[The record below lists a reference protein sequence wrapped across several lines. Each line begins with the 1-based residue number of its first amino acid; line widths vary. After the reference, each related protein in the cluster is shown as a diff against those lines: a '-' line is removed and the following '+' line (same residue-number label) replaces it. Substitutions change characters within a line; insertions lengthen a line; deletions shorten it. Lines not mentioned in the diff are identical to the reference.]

1 MNMDRRKNEENK
13 FMQKIKVAIIGVG
26 NCAKSL
32 VEGVAFYAQNPKEN
46 IGLIH
51 PKVGGYSISDIEFVA
66 AFDIDDRKVDK
77 LLHEAIDAE
86 PNRTMKLAEPKPSKV
101 IVKRG
106 PTHDSVINENRDHFI
121 HESKKSPVDVATELK
136 KSGAEVALNYLPT
149 GSDKAT
155 FAYAEAALEA
165 GCSFVNC
172 MPTKLGRDQKW
183 IDRFAQKGLVLF
195 GDDIK
200 SQFGATVVNRALLE
214 LFKKRGFKITQSDQ
228 TNYGGNAD
236 HHNLHYRP
244 HAKEESKESALHS
257 VLSPDD
263 AKPAARMVYTEKN
276 YDHKRAS
283 LFIMGEMFGKA
294 PASLHVIL
302 DDEDSP
308 NSGGIVVDAIRAVRV
323 LKEKKAIDKA
333 IEIGASLM
341 KAPLKQL
348 SETEAYKK
356 FSEILG

>member
-1 MNMDRRKNEENK
+1 MK
-13 FMQKIKVAIIGVG
+13 KIKVAIVGVG

-32 VEGVAFYAQNPKEN
+32 VEGVTFYSKNPNET

-51 PKVGGYSISDIEFVA
+51 FKVGGYSVSDIEFVA
-66 AFDIDDRKVDK
+66 AFDIDERKVDK
-77 LLHEAIDAE
+77 PLHEAIVAE
-86 PNRTMKLAEPKPSKV
+86 PNRTIMIAELEPSRV

-106 PTHDSVINENRDHFI
+106 PTYDSVIDENRDYFI
-121 HESKKSPVDVATELK
+121 HESKKLSVDVVAELK
-136 KSGAEVALNYLPT
+136 ASGAEIVLNYLPT

-172 MPTKLGRDQKW
+172 MPTKLGRDKAW
-183 IDRFAQKGLVLF
+183 IDRFAQKSLVLF

-214 LFKKRGFKITQSDQ
+214 LFKRRGFKITQSDQ

-244 HAKEESKESALHS
+244 HAKEESKELALCS
-257 VLSPDD
+257 VLSTDD
-263 AKPAARMVYTEKN
+263 VKPIARMVYTEKN

-283 LFIMGEMFGKA
+283 LFLVGEMFGKV

-308 NSGGIVVDAIRAVRV
+308 NSGGIVVDAIRAARV
-323 LKEKKAIDKA
+323 LIEKNATEKAT
-333 IEIGASLM
+333 ELGASLM
-341 KAPLKQL
+341 KAPFKQL
-348 SETEAYKK
+348 SEEESYRK

>member
-1 MNMDRRKNEENK
+1 
-13 FMQKIKVAIIGVG
+13 MQKIKVAIIGTG

-32 VEGVAFYAQNPKEN
+32 VEGVTFYSKNPKETV
-46 IGLIH
+46 GLIH
-51 PKVGGYSISDIEFVA
+51 PKVGGYSVSDIEFVA

-77 LLHEAIDAE
+77 PLHEALVAE
-86 PNRTMKLAEPKPSKV
+86 PNRTMTITELAPSDV

-106 PTHDSVINENRDHFI
+106 PTYDSIIHENRDHFI
-121 HESKKSPVDVATELK
+121 HESKVTPVDVVAELK
-136 KSGAEVALNYLPT
+136 ANGAEMVLNYLPT
-149 GSDKAT
+149 GSDEAT

-172 MPTKLGRDQKW
+172 MPTKLGRDKTW
-183 IDRFAQKGLVLF
+183 VEKFKQKGLVLL

-214 LFKKRGFKITQSDQ
+214 LFKRRGFKITQSDQ

-244 HAKEESKESALHS
+244 HAKEESKESALGS
-257 VLSPDD
+257 VLSSDD
-263 AKPAARMVYTEKN
+263 SKPIARMVYTEKN

-283 LFIMGEMFGKA
+283 LFLMGEMFGKA

-308 NSGGIVVDAIRAVRV
+308 NSAGIVVDAIRAARV
-323 LKEKKAIDKA
+323 LIEKGS
-333 IEIGASLM
+333 IERAAELGSSFM
-341 KAPLKQL
+341 KAPLEQL
-348 SETEAYKK
+348 SEPEAYER

>member
-1 MNMDRRKNEENK
+1 MKS
-13 FMQKIKVAIIGVG
+13 IKVAIIGTG

-32 VEGVAFYAQNPKEN
+32 VEGVAFYSKNSSET

-51 PKVGGYSISDIEFVA
+51 PKVGRYSVSDIEFVA
-66 AFDIDDRKVDK
+66 AFDIDERKVDK
-77 LLHEAIDAE
+77 PLHKAIVAE
-86 PNRTMKLAEPKPSKV
+86 PNQTMKLAEPKASKV

-106 PTHDSVINENRDHFI
+106 PTHDSVINENRDYFI
-121 HESKKSPVDVATELK
+121 HESKKLPVDVAEELK
-136 KSGAEVALNYLPT
+136 ASSAEVVLNYLPT

-214 LFKKRGFKITQSDQ
+214 LFKRRGFKVNQSDQ

-244 HAKEESKESALHS
+244 HAKEESKESALNS
-257 VLSPDD
+257 VLSSDD
-263 AKPAARMVYTEKN
+263 AKPIARMVYTEKN

-294 PASLHVIL
+294 TASLHVIL

-308 NSGGIVVDAIRAVRV
+308 NSGGVVVDAIRAVRV
-323 LKEKKAIDKA
+323 LKEKGMIEKAS
-333 IEIGASLM
+333 EIATSLM
-341 KAPLKQL
+341 KAPPEQL
-348 SETEAYKK
+348 SEAEAYKR
-356 FSEILG
+356 FFEILG

>member
-1 MNMDRRKNEENK
+1 MK
-13 FMQKIKVAIIGVG
+13 KIKVAIIGVG

-32 VEGVAFYAQNPKEN
+32 VEGVTFYSKNPNET

-51 PKVGGYSISDIEFVA
+51 YKVGGYSVSDIEFVA
-66 AFDIDDRKVDK
+66 AFDIDERKVDRP
-77 LLHEAIDAE
+77 LHEAIMVE
-86 PNRTMKLAEPKPSKV
+86 PNRTMTIAELEPSKV

-106 PTHDSVINENRDHFI
+106 PTHDSVIDENRDYFI
-121 HESKKSPVDVATELK
+121 HESKKLPIDVVAELK
-136 KSGAEVALNYLPT
+136 ASEAEVVLNYLPT
-149 GSDKAT
+149 GSDKAA

-172 MPTKLGRDQKW
+172 MPTKLGRDKTW
-183 IDRFAQKGLVLF
+183 MDRFAQKNLVLL

-214 LFKKRGFKITQSDQ
+214 LFKRRGFKITQSDQ

-244 HAKEESKESALHS
+244 HAKEESKESALNS
-257 VLSPDD
+257 VLSLDD
-263 AKPAARMVYTEKN
+263 VKPIARMVYTEKN

-283 LFIMGEMFGKA
+283 LFLVGEMFGKV

-308 NSGGIVVDAIRAVRV
+308 NSGGIVVDAIRATRV
-323 LKEKKAIDKA
+323 LIEKNATEKA
-333 IEIGASLM
+333 IELGASLM
-341 KAPLKQL
+341 KAPFKQL
-348 SETEAYKK
+348 SEEESYRK

>member
-1 MNMDRRKNEENK
+1 MKP
-13 FMQKIKVAIIGVG
+13 IKVAIVGVG

-32 VEGVAFYAQNPKEN
+32 VEGVTFYSKNINET

-51 PKVGGYSISDIEFVA
+51 FKVGGYSVSDIEFVV
-66 AFDIDDRKVDK
+66 AFDIDDRKVGK
-77 LLHEAIDAE
+77 PLHEALVAE
-86 PNRTMKLAEPKPSKV
+86 PNRTMKLSELEPSKV

-106 PTHDSVINENRDHFI
+106 PTHDSLINENREYFI
-121 HESKKSPVDVATELK
+121 HESKKPSVDIVAELK
-136 KSGAEVALNYLPT
+136 ASGAEIVLNYLPT
-149 GSDKAT
+149 GSDKAA

-165 GCSFVNC
+165 GCNFVNC
-172 MPTKLGRDQKW
+172 MPTKLGRDKKW
-183 IDRFAQKGLVLF
+183 IERFIQKGLVLF

-214 LFKKRGFKITQSDQ
+214 LFKRRGFKVTQSDQ

-244 HAKEESKESALHS
+244 EAKEESKESALHS
-257 VLSPDD
+257 VLSPED

-308 NSGGIVVDAIRAVRV
+308 NSGGIVVDAIRAARV
-323 LKEKKAIDKA
+323 LKERNETEKA

-341 KAPLKQL
+341 KAPFEQM
-348 SETEAYKK
+348 SEAEAYKK